1 MSSEGLP
8 NIAPASFGARA
19 LSYLYPASS
28 RDTALYNRKKPTNL
42 LYDVD
47 ETPPF
52 AVQLALSVQHIF
64 LMSTAWLYVA
74 VIVAAVGGTEAQAE
88 SMIRISM
95 IASGLATILQS
106 SPTLLGSG
114 YLCPLSGSL
123 TYLQPSIL
131 AASEGGFALL
141 FGMVSV
147 AGIFTGFLSRI
158 TSRLRVLFPPEV
170 TGLMVSMSGLQLV
183 ALGCPRFVGYTP
195 TEPIPHLRAVIVGVM
210 TLLGMVMAT
219 VWNRGKLHVLPM
231 LIGLSIGFSCAV
243 ALGVLP
249 WRELVHEFSGP
260 WIGVP
265 HRAAGGFA
273 FRFALLLPFLIASLT
288 ASLKSVGDVTLCQKI
303 NDADWKRTDMKSISG
318 GLFANAA
325 GTFASGIFGG
335 IAQNTVSSSIG
346 LSLATGTTSRAIALP
361 TGLLVMA
368 LAFFPRISAI
378 FAAMPMPV
386 MGAMLI
392 YSACFIILSGVQ
404 LLSSRMLDARRIF
417 VVGISLIFGLSVE
430 ISPEVYRFAPDALR
444 PIFSSS
450 TSLATVL
457 VVLLS
462 FFMRLGMAKRRSFSF
477 HPATENIDMIHQ
489 IMEEQ
494 GAAWGMR
501 REVEVR
507 AENAIQETVGRVV
520 ELNPSVRQVHITVQF
535 DELKL
540 EAAVEYVGAAPIIAA
555 AAPNFEELATDEGV
569 AMLSGFMIRQYA
581 NDVRVRS
588 RGPSTRIELHFEH

>member
-1 MSSEGLP
+1 MISEGLP
-8 NIAPASFGARA
+8 NLAPVSWSSRA
-19 LSYLYPASS
+19 LSYLYPASPP
-28 RDTALYNRKKPTNL
+28 DAALYPRKKPTNL

-47 ETPPF
+47 EAPPLG
-52 AVQLALSVQHIF
+52 VQLALSIQHIF
-64 LMSTAWLYVA
+64 LMATSWLYVT
-74 VIVAAVGGTEAQAE
+74 VIVAAIGGTEAQAE
-88 SMIRISM
+88 SMIRMSM
-95 IASGLATILQS
+95 IAAGLATILQS
-106 SPTLLGSG
+106 SPTMLGSG

-131 AASEGGFALL
+131 AASEGGFSLL
-141 FGMVSV
+141 FGMVAI
-147 AGIFTGFLSRI
+147 AGAFTGFLSRV

-183 ALGCPRFVGYTP
+183 ALGCPRFVGYTA
-195 TEPIPHLRAVIVGVM
+195 TEPIPHARAVIVGVM
-210 TLLGMVMAT
+210 TLLGMVIAT
-219 VWNRGKLHVLPM
+219 VWHRGKLHVLPM
-231 LIGLSIGFSCAV
+231 LIGLGLGFSS
-243 ALGVLP
+243 ALILGELP
-249 WRELVHEFSGP
+249 WQELMHDFGGP
-260 WIGVP
+260 WINVP
-265 HRAAGGFA
+265 HRAGGFA
-273 FRFALLLPFLIASLT
+273 FRLGLLLPFLIASLT

-318 GLFANAA
+318 GLLANAA
-325 GTFASGIFGG
+325 GTFSAGIFGG
-335 IAQNTVSSSIG
+335 ISQNTVSSSIG
-346 LSLATGTTSRAIALP
+346 LSLATGTTSRVIALP
-361 TGLLVMA
+361 IGLMA
-368 LAFFPRISAI
+368 IAFAFFPRISAV
-378 FAAMPMPV
+378 FVAMPTPV
-386 MGAMLI
+386 VGAMLI

-404 LLSSRMLDARRIF
+404 LLTARMLDARRIF

-462 FFMRLGMAKRRSFSF
+462 LFMRLGTSKRKEFSF
-477 HPATENIDMIHQ
+477 HPATENIDIIHN

-494 GAAWGMR
+494 GAIWGMR

-507 AENAIQETVGRVV
+507 AENAIHETIARVV
-520 ELNPSVRQVHITVQF
+520 ELNPSVRQIHVTAEF

-540 EAAVEYVGAAPIIAA
+540 DAAVEYVGVAPIIAE
-555 AAPNFEELATDEGV
+555 APPSVEELATDAGV

-581 NDVRVRS
+581 NTVRVKS